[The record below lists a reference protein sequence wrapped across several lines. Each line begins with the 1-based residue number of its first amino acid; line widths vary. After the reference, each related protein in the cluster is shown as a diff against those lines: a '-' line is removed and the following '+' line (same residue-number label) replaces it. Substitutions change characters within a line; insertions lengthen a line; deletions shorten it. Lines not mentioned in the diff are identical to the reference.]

1 MTDDRTCLY
10 GEVDENQ
17 VASWNDEEWRRFQF
31 RHMVSTN
38 KRLSRLETAMSWR
51 AILLAVPWLVLGG
64 VITAL
69 VKCF

>member
-51 AILLAVPWLVLGG
+51 TVLLAVPWLVLSG

-69 VKCF
+69 VKYF

>member
-51 AILLAVPWLVLGG
+51 TVLLAVPWLVLGG
-64 VITAL
+64 VITVL

>member
-51 AILLAVPWLVLGG
+51 TVLLTVPWLVLGG